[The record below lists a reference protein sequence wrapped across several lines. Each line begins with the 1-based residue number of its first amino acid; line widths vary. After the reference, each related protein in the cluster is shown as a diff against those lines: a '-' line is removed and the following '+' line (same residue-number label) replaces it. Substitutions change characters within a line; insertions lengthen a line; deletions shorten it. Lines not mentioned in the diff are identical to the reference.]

1 MKILIDGYWLDKPR
15 GLGRY
20 VREALHALAA
30 YAPSEVSIDV
40 LVHSEIDEQLLIRD
54 DRINYIKRKRRS
66 HPIWEQF
73 ILPWEVRKRTPDV
86 VHCPYNTAPVVRGR
100 SKYCIT
106 IHDLIFNE
114 SLGAGLHQNL
124 GNLYRRF
131 VFRSLRY
138 LTQAILT
145 VSEASADVIWTAIQR
160 SATVIYTPTETF
172 GLQDESDKND
182 DIASKIILH
191 VGGRAPHKN
200 TERVIA
206 AYNNLKPE
214 VPLVVLGVDADDQ
227 LARRYRSESVL
238 FPGWI
243 DDNEVRKIYQRS
255 ILLVFPSLM
264 EGYGLPIIEA
274 FTAGVPVLTSN
285 RPPMNEIASEAA
297 LLVEPEN
304 LHELESGIR
313 RITGDKVL
321 ANKLKNAGRLKL
333 EKINGRTMCEGLLAC
348 YSAAIRGNN
357 EKNTAVDDCM
367 PHSSE

>member
-20 VREALHALAA
+20 VREALHALSV
-30 YAPSEVSIDV
+30 YAPAEVLIDV
-40 LVHSEIDEQLLIRD
+40 LVHNEIEENFLIRA
-54 DRINYIKRKRRS
+54 DRINYIKRRRRS

-73 ILPWEVRKRTPDV
+73 VLPWEVWKHAPDI
-86 VHCPYNTAPVVRGR
+86 VHCPYNTAPVVRGK

-106 IHDLIFNE
+106 IHDLIFKE
-114 SLGAGLHQNL
+114 SLGSGLHQNL
-124 GNLYRRF
+124 GNIYRR
-131 VFRSLRY
+131 VVCRSLRY
-138 LTQAILT
+138 LTQTILT
-145 VSEASADVIWTAIQR
+145 VSQASADAIWLAIQR

-172 GLQDESDKND
+172 GLQDAPDKNYVEG
-182 DIASKIILH
+182 SHVILH

-206 AYNNLKPE
+206 AYNNLKSE
-214 VPLVVLGVDADDQ
+214 IPLVVLGVDADDQ
-227 LARRYRSESVL
+227 IAKRYKSKSVL

-243 DDNEVRKIYQRS
+243 DDNEVRVIYKKS

-285 RPPMNEIASEAA
+285 RPPMNEIANGAA
-297 LLVEPEN
+297 LLVDPEN
-304 LHELESGIR
+304 LDELESGMR
-313 RITGDKVL
+313 QVVNDKVF

-333 EKINGRTMCEGLLAC
+333 EKINGRLMCEGLLAC
-348 YSAAIRGNN
+348 YSAASRGND
-357 EKNTAVDDCM
+357 EKDTAVDDRM
-367 PHSSE
+367 PYSSE